1 MRKSWLTILIFL
13 SFSLIIILP
22 SFLTICS
29 NNVHSVQ
36 KYIVNNQLCSHK
48 DCLNGIL
55 LQYFHIRTKI
65 LQTTTEIQLIAVV
78 AFGLLLLFIKRK
90 FLIDKKLILGKLY
103 IKQKFKNSSSNL
115 FNSLL
120 LVFFNG
126 ILHPKIY

>member
-1 MRKSWLTILIFL
+1 M
-13 SFSLIIILP
+13 
-22 SFLTICS
+22 
-29 NNVHSVQ
+29 
-36 KYIVNNQLCSHK
+36 
-48 DCLNGIL
+48 
-55 LQYFHIRTKI
+55 QYFHIRTKI